1 MTKIK
6 KDLKHIHK
14 DQLPDRIQ
22 VAMDKNGFSIY
33 RGVIIVW
40 GETLSKKIIE
50 VADTVV
56 DKYPGRLL
64 IVHFEDNLL
73 EMIWNDECPPEFGHT
88 VTNTDQGRIEMI
100 PFVYEIPVFFSV
112 N

>member
-14 DQLPDRIQ
+14 DELSDSIQ
-22 VAMDKNGFSIY
+22 KAIDSNGFSIY

-40 GETLSKKIIE
+40 GKTRSKKIIE
-50 VADTVV
+50 FVDTIA

-64 IVHFEDNLL
+64 IVHFEDKLL
-73 EMIWNDECPPEFGHT
+73 ETIWKDDYPPEFGHT
-88 VTNTDQGRIEMI
+88 VTDTEQGRIEMD
-100 PFVYEIPVFFSV
+100 PSSYMIPVIF